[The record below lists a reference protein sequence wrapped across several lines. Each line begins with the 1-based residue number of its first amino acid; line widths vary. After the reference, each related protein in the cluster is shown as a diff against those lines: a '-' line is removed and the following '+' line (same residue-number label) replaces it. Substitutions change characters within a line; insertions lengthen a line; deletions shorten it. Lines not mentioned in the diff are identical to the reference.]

1 MNERLLQFLAAEN
14 ISQSQFAETIGVAR
28 ASVSHIIAGRNRPGY
43 DFICSLLER
52 YPSLNPEWILLGKGK
67 MYRSSSKD
75 ASAPAPEKV
84 ADTGTGTGTIHE
96 SLLEPDMQSIVP
108 QEENTHSPA
117 EGMVQGRQASGLAQG
132 SPAGSMASPMATLH
146 APEAG
151 LHTPGTGYHG
161 PENSFPDLK
170 NGRAITRI
178 VVFYSDNT
186 FQELHG

>member
-84 ADTGTGTGTIHE
+84 ADTGT
-96 SLLEPDMQSIVP
+96 IVP
-108 QEENTHSPA
+108 QEENTLSPA
-117 EGMVQGRQASGLAQG
+117 EGMIQGRQASGLAQG
-132 SPAGSMASPMATLH
+132 CPAGSMASPMATLH